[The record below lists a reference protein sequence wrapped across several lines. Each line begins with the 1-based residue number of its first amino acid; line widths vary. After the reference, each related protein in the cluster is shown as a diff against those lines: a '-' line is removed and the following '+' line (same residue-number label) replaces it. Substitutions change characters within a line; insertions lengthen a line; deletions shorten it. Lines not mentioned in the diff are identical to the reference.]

1 MVGLERFRHINGSTM
16 SEGSEVTITQG
27 LTDTQRR
34 TIVGLAD
41 IRRGVQTL
49 GRNLDHFMQ
58 SPSIVE
64 APLSL
69 KTAYQ
74 QQQDIVTKV
83 MQGGNAGSVDAT
95 RIPTYLTSADD
106 LQDLTP
112 NLAALYLA
120 KAASVQQSIGQ
131 DYLDTLTKAKKCL
144 KKADEQKIPKTT
156 PADFLPDAY
165 ILGIAK
171 QATKNAVL
179 PTPSIVAAATEE
191 DPDILTDYALVL
203 PEEERESFLAAIPGN
218 KRDTVSLQLDRAV
231 STVLDGALIEEETDV
246 EQREAVKNRVEET
259 FANSLVAL
267 KGSASGEIGTGVNVR
282 LEHRSA
288 FRWTSRQLTE
298 TLTNLGEEDSLR
310 LLKDLS
316 EQTTRELKDL
326 NKDFRKKSDE
336 QRRHAL
342 RPTISF
348 TARVLD
354 TLIDADIR
362 RGGVLAMRYLEMTVL
377 PERLFKY
384 FANKLVT
391 KEYFTKNLSKFL
403 GDKTSIP
410 VLKKLMAQ
418 YGPQFNT
425 ILDTVSQ
432 TPEYTTDQGLATHQT
447 ELFEALTD
455 LSTLTPRIFARYRQL
470 PPEQRKGFAER
481 IRVLKP
487 QFFRNTPIKGIL
499 GREDRD
505 ILTEMVYM
513 AYKPMG
519 MSFGQVEELINKIDD
534 HTDDIS
540 RYNFPEEGYPLT
552 MERQG
557 RYVLKEQ
564 QQLDL
569 SSMRQYRNL
578 FTPPEVRDSEVKAP
592 SFAEAAQLVMQ
603 PQPQEQQITQALE
616 RNQNELL
623 RTLLEP
629 LAGDD
634 RIQTF
639 LGRYTNITTDTAYQ
653 AGSELFELTGVY
665 FRDNYARALTTY
677 FTARPE
683 EFQKLLAIMNDSNTR
698 STIDQQLSQSNTE
711 VNWQELDAA
720 MQPTRGSILNRFFA
734 RPSVPSTET
743 QAIAA
748 RIFAQVIEHTQLEP
762 IQKRIKDEL
771 SKFTLNTGATSNYR
785 GALKAYVSKNVG
797 SFFAKAAAGI
807 CTAQDIP
814 LFERD
819 DHFHIN
825 VVENDEVVRAN
836 VQAYIEPINGKPS
849 LVLRGFNPTADWVG
863 KIDIEGFCE
872 QILRI
877 GKQFQQD
884 NGLAA
889 LYITEQGGWH
899 ALSNR
904 DQVARYLVGR
914 YVNNRR
920 GTQFPLKVSTGHSV
934 QTIYSVN

>member
-1 MVGLERFRHINGSTM
+1 MVGLESFRYINGSAM

-27 LTDTQRR
+27 LTDIQRR
-34 TIVGLAD
+34 AIVGLAD

-49 GRNLDHFMQ
+49 GRNLDRFMQ

-64 APLSL
+64 TPLSL
-69 KTAYQ
+69 KTTYQ
-74 QQQDIVTKV
+74 QQQDLVTKV
-83 MQGGNAGSVDAT
+83 MQGDNAHADT
-95 RIPTYLTSADD
+95 TKIPSYLASADN
-106 LQDLTP
+106 LQNSTP
-112 NLAALYLA
+112 NLGALYLT
-120 KAASVQQSIGQ
+120 KAASAQQSSGQ
-131 DYLDTLTKAKKCL
+131 DYSDTLARAKECL
-144 KKADEQKIPKTT
+144 KRAEEQKIPKTT

-171 QATKNAVL
+171 QATRNTVL
-179 PTPSIVAAATEE
+179 PTPSIVAAATEQ

-203 PEEERESFLAAIPGN
+203 PEEERKSFLAAIPGS
-218 KRDTVSLQLDRAV
+218 KRATVSLQLDKAV

-246 EQREAVKNRVEET
+246 TQREAVKNRTEEA
-259 FANSLVAL
+259 FVNSLKAL
-267 KGSASGEIGTGVNVR
+267 KVSAPAEIGAEVDVR

-298 TLTNLGEEDSLR
+298 TLANLGEEDSLR

-342 RPTISF
+342 RPAISF

-354 TLIDADIR
+354 TLIDTDIR

-384 FANKLVT
+384 FANKLVA

-432 TPEYTTDQGLATHQT
+432 TPEYTTNQGLATHQT

-470 PPEQRKGFAER
+470 PPEQRKNFAER

-534 HTDDIS
+534 HTDDVS
-540 RYNFPEEGYPLT
+540 GYNFPEEGYPLT
-552 MERQG
+552 MERLG

-578 FTPPEVRDSEVKAP
+578 FTPPEARDPEVKAP

-603 PQPQEQQITQALE
+603 PQPQEQQIAQALE
-616 RNQNELL
+616 RNQNNLL

-634 RIQTF
+634 RIRTF
-639 LGRYTNITTDTAYQ
+639 LGRYTNITADTAYQ

-665 FRDNYARALTTY
+665 FRDNYPRALTTY

-683 EFQKLLAIMNDSNTR
+683 EFQKLLTIMNDPNTR
-698 STIDQQLSQSNTE
+698 NAIDQQLRQSNTE

-720 MQPTRGSILNRFFA
+720 TQPIRGGLLNRFFA
-734 RPSVPSTET
+734 RSSAAPAET
-743 QAIAA
+743 QAVAA
-748 RIFAQVIEHTQLEP
+748 RIFAQIMEHTQLQP
-762 IQKRIKDEL
+762 IQKKIKDEL
-771 SKFTLNTGATSNYR
+771 SKFTLNTDEISNYR

-807 CTAQDIP
+807 CTSQDIP

-836 VQAYIEPINGKPS
+836 VQAYIEPVNGKPS

-904 DQVARYLVGR
+904 DQVARYLMR
-914 YVNNRR
+914 KYINDR
-920 GTQFPLKVSTGHSV
+920 GTQFPLKVSTEHSI